1 MLEQLKSGFKRA
13 INRNKYQLKVITHQ
27 QNPCLDYLMNP
38 SFQGANRLFVLLFTG
53 NTVSKE
59 HKEYFMPSTKI
70 KDYHVMIDKQNVF
83 VQAKKIIQVHDR
95 SRIWLHNQLF
105 YSYYFI
111 PVLINILRW

>member
-59 HKEYFMPSTKI
+59 HKECFMPSAKI
-70 KDYHVMIDKQNVF
+70 KDYHVIIDKQNVF
-83 VQAKKIIQVHDR
+83 VQAKKII
-95 SRIWLHNQLF
+95 
-105 YSYYFI
+105 
-111 PVLINILRW
+111 